1 MKGKDEPVD
10 VDLYKVFLKGDVAR
24 TGTNDRPVYLGKGV
38 DLEEAERISRAL
50 AAESYVKRVYLARED
65 DDE

>member
-10 VDLYKVFLKGDVAR
+10 VDLYKVFLA
-24 TGTNDRPVYLGKGV
+24 GTNDRPVYLGKGV